1 MHLGSL
7 LVIHG
12 LERGVAAVGRGLAGG
27 DVECLGPK
35 LSQLERFDGG
45 CADYDPDAVGAAL
58 RRRRAGAAVLYRGDA
73 CRTKGWVKHDFAGQI
88 AANHRAELW
97 EPLRRAFGFVELY
110 GHVSGP
116 PACVAAMRGTA
127 NWTRLEAIETS
138 TEHYSSKKWFNAGHD
153 WFRNV
158 TNGAAG
164 FVVVAR
170 PDIVFRR
177 PVDAFLDA
185 GRLNLFHFEDVR
197 FGRACGAQARACF
210 ETGCHWM
217 NSDALFA
224 APGLLPALGSEP
236 EHGARPRGLRAGLLR
251 RRARAGGEV
260 RHRAGDGGVPQH
272 AGLRLA
278 ALLLHLRH
286 ALLRGRAPARRDRGR
301 DVPEPH
307 AHRDDGLLLPRQRDE
322 RHGKKVT
329 SLRRGLRAAS

>member
-7 LVIHG
+7 LVVHG

-127 NWTRLEAIETS
+127 NWTRLDAIETS

-224 APGLLPALGSEP
+224 APGQIYYPLS
-236 EHGARPRGLRAGLLR
+236 GLSRSTGHDLVDF
-251 RRARAGGEV
+251 ARACCGGAHVPAAKFVTVLETEAC
-260 RHRAGDGGVPQH
+260 HNTRAFDWQPYYYIYGMLFCEAEIRPGET
-272 AGLRLA
+272 AGETCLSLTRTA
-278 ALLLHLRH
+278 MTDFYYPAN
-286 ALLRGRAPARRDRGR
+286 ATNGTARR
-301 DVPEPH
+301 
-307 AHRDDGLLLPRQRDE
+307 
-322 RHGKKVT
+322 
-329 SLRRGLRAAS
+329 

>member
-7 LVIHG
+7 LVVHG
-12 LERGVAAVGRGLAGG
+12 LERGVAAVGRGLAGD

-127 NWTRLEAIETS
+127 NWTRLAAIETS
-138 TEHYSSKKWFNAGHD
+138 AEHYSSKKWFNAGHD

-197 FGRACGAQARACF
+197 FG
-210 ETGCHWM
+210 
-217 NSDALFA
+217 L
-224 APGLLPALGSEP
+224 
-236 EHGARPRGLRAGLLR
+236 
-251 RRARAGGEV
+251 
-260 RHRAGDGGVPQH
+260 
-272 AGLRLA
+272 
-278 ALLLHLRH
+278 
-286 ALLRGRAPARRDRGR
+286 
-301 DVPEPH
+301 
-307 AHRDDGLLLPRQRDE
+307 
-322 RHGKKVT
+322 
-329 SLRRGLRAAS
+329 SLIHI